1 MNFVIYQNRERLY
14 VLQVTR
20 FTVIPS
26 HEPVWFVCGDVP
38 EVGCSQC
45 QDRRQQVSED
55 ASISYKFRCW
65 LMDVGVVP
73 ITVDRVTVAL
83 RWWICCAAYASIVIH
98 QKILSWTVG
107 GCGSNGGCAEAVGG
121 MCLAASDLR
130 GSPPNWGSAIRGAVY
145 NIELMCDT
153 LRVCWTQTMCRT
165 FLCFAA
171 LCQSWTSCV
180 AILLLGSVTLLVY
193 PRLNQIWVGMIQTRA
208 AGLSSCM

>member
-65 LMDVGVVP
+65 LMEAERWMGELGGGRRWDSRCWEDYVIHMNHIGVRLDVGVVP

-98 QKILSWTVG
+98 QKILSWTVRHITSVLNSNNVSYFPLF
-107 GCGSNGGCAEAVGG
+107 CGTVSIMNLMCRYSPFGECDAVGI
-121 MCLAASDLR
+121 SSE
-130 GSPPNWGSAIRGAVY
+130 SPLCIR
-145 NIELMCDT
+145 
-153 LRVCWTQTMCRT
+153 
-165 FLCFAA
+165 
-171 LCQSWTSCV
+171 
-180 AILLLGSVTLLVY
+180 
-193 PRLNQIWVGMIQTRA
+193 
-208 AGLSSCM
+208 